1 MLITLQWKDRHLR
14 MYVKKKLYLMEGKK
28 NKIRHK
34 IRYREGEIGFGE
46 IVDIDRSKIH
56 YIKVKKANQIEL
68 KIK

>member
-1 MLITLQWKDRHLR
+1 
-14 MYVKKKLYLMEGKK
+14 MEGQTSKNVCKEEIVLDGRKK